1 MFKSLTP
8 KDQEFYDLFD
18 KISAGVREA
27 AQTLTAM
34 LEASSSSDSVEL
46 SKKIKTIE
54 HQTDQTVHALVAKLH
69 KTFVTPIDRYDIHQ
83 LAVHLDNILDQAE
96 AVSSRI
102 EMYCPDCV
110 PPEAKELAAVL
121 LESTKHVQEM
131 INLLRRLKKPARIL
145 ELTVEIKRLEDEAD
159 HIRRSTVA
167 RLFREEKNPVE
178 LIKWKDILEYLER
191 ATDCCEDVANITEG
205 IVLENT

>member
-1 MFKSLTP
+1 MFRSLTP

-27 AQTLTAM
+27 AQTLTTM
-34 LEASSSSDSVEL
+34 LETTGRSAEFSQ
-46 SKKIKTIE
+46 KIKTIE

-69 KTFVTPIDRYDIHQ
+69 KTFVIPLDRYDIHQ

-110 PPEAKELAAVL
+110 PPEARELAAVL
-121 LESTKHVQEM
+121 LESTKLVQEM
-131 INLLRRLKKPARIL
+131 VSLLRRLKKPARIL
-145 ELTVEIKRLEDEAD
+145 ELTVEIKRLEDQAD
-159 HIRRSTVA
+159 YIRRSTVA

>member
-1 MFKSLTP
+1 MFKSITP

-18 KISAGVREA
+18 KISAGVTDA
-27 AQTLTAM
+27 CQTLSVM
-34 LEASSSSDSVEL
+34 LETAGRSAEFAQKV
-46 SKKIKTIE
+46 KTIE

-96 AVSSRI
+96 AVSSRV

-110 PPEAKELAAVL
+110 PPEARELAAVL
-121 LESTKHVQEM
+121 LESAKLVQEM

-145 ELTVEIKRLEDEAD
+145 ELTVEIKRLEDQAD
-159 HIRRSTVA
+159 YIRRSTVA

-191 ATDCCEDVANITEG
+191 ATDCCEDVANIVEG

>member
-1 MFKSLTP
+1 MFKSITP

-18 KISAGVREA
+18 KISAGVVEG
-27 AQTLTAM
+27 AQTLSVM
-34 LEASSSSDSVEL
+34 LEASGRSAEFSQKV
-46 SKKIKTIE
+46 KTIE

-96 AVSSRI
+96 AASSRI
-102 EMYCPDCV
+102 EMYCPGCV
-110 PPEAKELAAVL
+110 PPEARELAAVL
-121 LESTKHVQEM
+121 LESTKLVKEM
-131 INLLRRLKKPARIL
+131 VNLLRRLKKPARIL
-145 ELTVEIKRLEDEAD
+145 ELTVEVKRLEDQAD
-159 HIRRSTVA
+159 YLRRSTIA
-167 RLFREEKNPVE
+167 RLFREETNPFE

-191 ATDCCEDVANITEG
+191 ATDCCEDVANIVEG

>member
-18 KISAGVREA
+18 KISAGVVEG
-27 AQTLTAM
+27 AQMLSVM
-34 LEASSSSDSVEL
+34 LETPTRSAEFSQKV
-46 SKKIKTIE
+46 KTIE

-96 AVSSRI
+96 AASSRI
-102 EMYCPDCV
+102 EMYCPECV
-110 PPEAKELAAVL
+110 PPEARELAVVL
-121 LESTKHVQEM
+121 LESTKLVKEM
-131 INLLRRLKKPARIL
+131 VSLLRRLKKPARIL
-145 ELTVEIKRLEDEAD
+145 ELTVEVKRLEDQAD
-159 HIRRSTVA
+159 YIRRSTIA
-167 RLFREEKNPVE
+167 RLFREEKNPFE
-178 LIKWKDILEYLER
+178 LVKWKDILEYMER

>member
-1 MFKSLTP
+1 MFKSITP

-18 KISAGVREA
+18 KISAGVVEG
-27 AQTLTAM
+27 AQTLSAM
-34 LEASSSSDSVEL
+34 LETAGRSAEFSQKV
-46 SKKIKTIE
+46 KTIE

-102 EMYCPDCV
+102 EIYCPDCV
-110 PPEAKELAAVL
+110 PPEARELAAVL
-121 LESTKHVQEM
+121 LESTKLVQEM
-131 INLLRRLKKPARIL
+131 VSLLRRLKKPARIL
-145 ELTVEIKRLEDEAD
+145 ELTVEIKRLEDQAD
-159 HIRRSTVA
+159 YIRRSTVG
-167 RLFREEKNPVE
+167 RLFREETNPIE